1 MLLMVQKG
9 IRRGICHTIHQYVKP
24 NNKYI
29 KNYDKNKESSCLKY
43 LIKWFVWL
51 GNVAETFNV

>member
-29 KNYDKNKESSCLKY
+29 KNYDKSKESSRLKY
-43 LIKWFVWL
+43 LD
-51 GNVAETFNV
+51 